1 MSSANNPLLQDQAGH
16 NHPEMVDLKRVNDEL
31 DRASRMLVRKDLELS
46 RANERLRELDKTKS
60 EFISVAAHQLRTP
73 LSAVKWIFS
82 MLLEDAHSPLSD
94 EQKSLV
100 RKGFESNERMI
111 RLINDLLTVS
121 RIEAGKFRYQ
131 FFPLRLSD
139 IVASVIED
147 FKGPASDRNIE
158 LVYVE
163 PEADLPIA
171 LLDPEKMRSALQNLI
186 ENAVKYT
193 LAGGTVTVRL
203 DREGESVRCSVSDT
217 GIGIAKAD
225 QPKMFSRFFRSASA
239 MKIETDGSG
248 LGLFITR
255 TIVERHGG
263 RVWFETEEGKGTTF
277 FFTIPNMKTPSAIR

>member
-1 MSSANNPLLQDQAGH
+1 MSSATEPLMTDTLRSE
-16 NHPEMVDLKRVNDEL
+16 PEL
-31 DRASRMLVRKDLELS
+31 DDLRRINQELDQASRMLVRKDLELS

-82 MLLEDAHSPLSD
+82 MLLEDERSPLSD

-131 FFPLRLSD
+131 FFPLRLPD
-139 IVASVIED
+139 IVASVVED
-147 FKGPASDRNIE
+147 FKGPASDRDVS

-163 PEADLPIA
+163 PEADLPVA
-171 LLDPEKMRSALQNLI
+171 LIDPEKMRSALQNLI

-203 DREGESVRCSVSDT
+203 DREGDGVRCSVADT
-217 GIGIAKAD
+217 GIGIARAD
-225 QPKMFSRFFRSASA
+225 QSKMFSRFFRSSAA

-248 LGLFITR
+248 LGLFIAK
-255 TIVERHGG
+255 TIIERHGG
-263 RVWFETEEGKGTTF
+263 RIWFETEEGKGTTF
-277 FFTIPNMKTPSAIR
+277 FFTVPNMKTPDPTTR